1 MTRKK
6 GLQVN
11 EDYSWRENIRIYNIP
26 ENEYEDCIKIATT
39 LYEEVGGENTVQL
52 HGWIVIPR
60 ALVLQ

>member
-11 EDYSWRENIRIYNIP
+11 EDRVKKLEDYSRRENIRIYNIP
-26 ENEYEDCIKIATT
+26 ENEYENCIKIATT

-52 HGWIVIPR
+52 H
-60 ALVLQ
+60 AAHQ